1 MIIFLLCVL
10 VVVFLVLLASN
21 EALSFLFLVLLVLL
35 GLVALCVD
43 ANKTDSYRIMKD
55 RAATIQMHPY
65 PATPR

>member
-1 MIIFLLCVL
+1 MIILLCVL

-21 EALSFLFLVLLVLL
+21 EALSFLFLVLLALV

-43 ANKTDSYRIMKD
+43 ANETDSYRTMKD

-65 PATPR
+65 PTAPR